1 MACTA
6 FGLGFARIIEQCIL
20 GQPGDEAVALAI
32 EQMQE
37 SEEIGKY
44 HKQSAASG
52 AGDVSDVF
60 SERAMTE
67 DAMAGRHLE
76 SAVTPERMG
85 TTTFEEGVMDVI
97 KAAPKPG
104 LA

>member
-1 MACTA
+1 
-6 FGLGFARIIEQCIL
+6 
-20 GQPGDEAVALAI
+20 
-32 EQMQE
+32 
-37 SEEIGKY
+37 
-44 HKQSAASG
+44 
-52 AGDVSDVF
+52 
-60 SERAMTE
+60 MTE

>member
-60 SERAMTE
+60 SERL
-67 DAMAGRHLE
+67 R
-76 SAVTPERMG
+76 
-85 TTTFEEGVMDVI
+85 
-97 KAAPKPG
+97 
-104 LA
+104 